1 MSTSFPGAL
10 DALKNP
16 AATDGLTGHAAQHAN
31 ANDAIEALEA
41 KVGVDNSTDPASLD
55 YRVAA
60 VESGK
65 VDKVA
70 GKQLSTEDYSTSEKQ
85 KLAGIAE
92 GANAYTHPVSHAAT
106 MIIEDSAHRFI
117 TDTQAAAWDSKAAGA
132 HVGSGGTA
140 HAAVTT
146 SSDGFISAA
155 DKVKLDAI
163 SGTNTG
169 DETATTIK
177 TKLGISTLSGVNTGD
192 QTSVTGN
199 AGTATKLQTART
211 INSVPFDGS
220 ANITINAVDSTA
232 RIASSEKGAANG
244 VAPLGADLK
253 IAAAYLPSYVDDVLE
268 YANQAAFPASGE
280 TGKIYV
286 ALDSNKPF
294 RWSGSAYVEISA
306 SPGST
311 DAVTE
316 GSTNLYFTAQRVRDA
331 VLTGLS
337 TATNAVISATD
348 TVLGALGK
356 LQKQISDNLT
366 TLTSHK
372 GNTSNPHSVTKAQVG
387 LNNVDNVADVD
398 KPISTATQT
407 ALNAKANLSG
417 ALFTGAI
424 GYGPGAGGTVTQ
436 ATSKFTA
443 VTLNKPCGMI
453 TTHNASLAAGGSA
466 IITFNNTLI
475 THIDTLLVSP
485 SYSASNPSNY
495 RVETIYTGG
504 GQAGIRVTNLSGDA
518 LSDAIQ
524 INFTVIK
531 GAIG

>member
-1 MSTSFPGAL
+1 MSTNFPTSL
-10 DALKNP
+10 DVLANP
-16 AATDGLTGHAAQHAN
+16 AASDGLTGHAAQHAN

-41 KVGVDNSTDPASLD
+41 KVGVTGSANPASID
-55 YRVAA
+55 YRVAS

-70 GKQLSTEDYSTSEKQ
+70 GKQLSTEDYSTLEKQ
-85 KLAGIAE
+85 KLAGI
-92 GANAYTHPVSHAAT
+92 
-106 MIIEDSAHRFI
+106 
-117 TDTQAAAWDSKAAGA
+117 
-132 HVGSGGTA
+132 
-140 HAAVTT
+140 
-146 SSDGFISAA
+146 
-155 DKVKLDAI
+155 
-163 SGTNTG
+163 SGT
-169 DETATTIK
+169 
-177 TKLGISTLSGVNTGD
+177 NTGD

-211 INSVPFDGS
+211 INGVSFDGG

-356 LQKQISDNLT
+356 LQKQISTNLT
-366 TLTSHK
+366 TLTNHT

-387 LNNVDNVADVD
+387 LNNVDNVADVN

-424 GYGPGAGGTVTQ
+424 GYGPGAGGTERRSV
-436 ATSKFTA
+436 
-443 VTLNKPCGMI
+443 L
-453 TTHNASLAAGGSA
+453 
-466 IITFNNTLI
+466 
-475 THIDTLLVSP
+475 
-485 SYSASNPSNY
+485 
-495 RVETIYTGG
+495 R
-504 GQAGIRVTNLSGDA
+504 GQ
-518 LSDAIQ
+518 
-524 INFTVIK
+524 
-531 GAIG
+531 

>member
-1 MSTSFPGAL
+1 MSTSFPVAIDTL
-10 DALKNP
+10 TNP
-16 AATDGLTGHAAQHAN
+16 AATDGLAGHAQQHAN
-31 ANDAIEALEA
+31 ANDAIEALQA
-41 KVGVDNSTDPASLD
+41 KVGVTGSANPESID
-55 YRVAA
+55 YRVAS

-65 VDKVA
+65 VDKAA
-70 GKQLSTEDYSTSEKQ
+70 GKQLSTEDYSTVEKQ
-85 KLAGIAE
+85 KLAGIEA
-92 GANAYTHPVSHAAT
+92 GANAYTHPATHSAAMVDT
-106 MIIEDSAHRFI
+106 DSTHRFV
-117 TDTQAAAWDSKAAGA
+117 TDTQAAAWDSKAAGS

-146 SSDGFISAA
+146 SVDGFMSAP

-211 INSVPFDGS
+211 INSVPFNGS
-220 ANITINAVDSTA
+220 ADITINAVDSTA

-253 IAAAYLPSYVDDVLE
+253 IAATYLPSYVDDVLE

-316 GSTNLYFTAQRVRDA
+316 GASNLYFTTARARAALSATGA
-331 VLTGLS
+331 VSYNAATG
-337 TATNAVISATD
+337 VISAELTSGYASKTISANTTLNAD
-348 TVLGALGK
+348 TEYETGRNLRVNHGV
-356 LQKQISDNLT
+356 NLT
-366 TLTSHK
+366 VPSTTLLIVRK
-372 GNTSNPHSVTKAQVG
+372 
-387 LNNVDNVADVD
+387 
-398 KPISTATQT
+398 
-407 ALNAKANLSG
+407 
-417 ALFTGAI
+417 
-424 GYGPGAGGTVTQ
+424 Y
-436 ATSKFTA
+436 
-443 VTLNKPCGMI
+443 
-453 TTHNASLAAGGSA
+453 AAGSS
-466 IITFNNTLI
+466 L
-475 THIDTLLVSP
+475 
-485 SYSASNPSNY
+485 
-495 RVETIYTGG
+495 
-504 GQAGIRVTNLSGDA
+504 
-518 LSDAIQ
+518 
-524 INFTVIK
+524 
-531 GAIG
+531 